1 MPASNRTPWVVLVF
15 VLCAGSI
22 AHAQTASS
30 ALKKGQPAQLV
41 ILSATANRA
50 GETLTI
56 RGLNFGTEAPQVL
69 CETHFMTVIS
79 ATDSEIVVQLPA
91 AVPDGTY
98 LLTVIRGPST
108 NDRDVFHM
116 AVQTPTVIRGPE
128 GLAGSV
134 GAPGPQ
140 GEPGIAG
147 PSGATGAT
155 GAVGPSGPIGPSGP
169 AGPQGPSGAT
179 GAQGETGAP
188 GSVGAQG
195 PAGPQ
200 GDPGPQGAVGSQGPA
215 GSQGLAGAQGE
226 AGPVGP
232 HGPAGPQGDRGPEGS
247 QGASGPQ
254 GIAGPQGPGG
264 LQGPM
269 GLQGPAGPAGPA
281 GPSGVS
287 GYEIVTAL
295 SQVVTVA
302 GFGTF
307 AMTATC
313 PAGKHAIAGGY
324 ESLGNAYL
332 LTPIASH
339 PFAIDT
345 WRVVLRSPQVAPTPS
360 VQVRVHVVCAMN

>member
-1 MPASNRTPWVVLVF
+1 MVLVF

-22 AHAQTASS
+22 AHAQAASS

-50 GETLTI
+50 SETLTI

-69 CETHFMTVIS
+69 CETHFLTVIS

-98 LLTVIRGPST
+98 LLSVVRGPST

-116 AVQTPTVIRGPE
+116 AVQTPTVITGPE
-128 GLAGSV
+128 GPAGPV
-134 GAPGPQ
+134 GAPGLQ
-140 GEPGIAG
+140 GEPGVAG
-147 PSGATGAT
+147 PPGAIGATGAM
-155 GAVGPSGPIGPSGP
+155 GVQGPVGPGGPQGSIGPLGP
-169 AGPQGPSGAT
+169 AGPVGSSGAT
-179 GAQGETGAP
+179 GAQGETGLP
-188 GSVGAQG
+188 GAVGAQG
-195 PAGPQ
+195 SAGSQ

-247 QGASGPQ
+247 QGAGGPQ
-254 GIAGPQGPGG
+254 GIAGPQGPAG
-264 LQGPM
+264 LQGPT
-269 GLQGPAGPAGPA
+269 GLQGPAGPAGP
-281 GPSGVS
+281 PGVS

-295 SQVVTVA
+295 SPVATVV

-324 ESLGNAYL
+324 ESLGDAIK
-332 LTPIASH
+332 LTPVASH
-339 PFAIDT
+339 PVTFDT
-345 WRVVLRSPQVAPTPS
+345 WRVVLRSPQVTQTPNA
-360 VQVRVHVVCAMN
+360 QVRVYVVCALM